1 MPDWTD
7 LIVTAAAP
15 GATRGNVRLGHH
27 VWPCALGRGGIVRDK
42 REGDGGTPAGRF
54 PWRRVLYRADRL
66 PRPATPLACDIIVPQ
81 DGWCDDPADAA
92 NYNRPVTLP
101 HAGSHER
108 LWRPDGLYDVIL
120 IPGHNDAPPAPGLG
134 SAIFVHVAR
143 ADYAPTEG
151 CLALR
156 LEHLLI
162 LLSNLDPEGGL
173 LIRLQS

>member
-1 MPDWTD
+1 MTD
-7 LIVTAAAP
+7 LIVTAEAP
-15 GATRGNVRLGHH
+15 GATRGTVRLGRHF
-27 VWPCALGRGGIVRDK
+27 WPCALGRGGVIADK

-66 PRPATPLACDIIVPQ
+66 ARPATPLACGIIAPE

-101 HAGSHER
+101 YGGSHEQ

-120 IPGHNDAPPAPGLG
+120 IPGHNDDPPVPGLG
-134 SAIFVHVAR
+134 SAIFIHVAR
-143 ADYAPTEG
+143 PDYAPTEG
-151 CLALR
+151 CVALR

-162 LLSNLDPEGGL
+162 LLANLDPDSAL
-173 LIRLQS
+173 VVRP